1 MTATL
6 APAPAPAAAPA
17 PLTRDLHPSRR
28 AAALWL
34 GTAFCISLLLTVQL
48 FRYGDE
54 WWHIALGRLILQSG
68 IPSAEPFSFVAAQH
82 PWVEQQW
89 LYEVVVASLVRIG
102 GDGLASLALGLVGS
116 AALLLAA
123 LSVPRA
129 ARFSRGWSAAALLLG
144 GLMAGMA
151 LGVRGET
158 VSALGV
164 AATLL
169 VVRRWRDGSERAVW
183 FLPPLFLLWANLHAG
198 FIAGLAILGFTLLI
212 HRPGRGSRSR
222 SEAAGVTFLA
232 VIGVG
237 VGAAALV
244 GGLVVGAAVLVL
256 LWALLRPEPL
266 EPGTRRRPLL
276 LASLLGAALTLV
288 NPAGPGIYGYI
299 AETVGNPILS
309 QFVSEWQSPNF
320 HDTLTRLIEVVA
332 ALLPLLWVL
341 SRRPRVPDVLLAAVF
356 FLLTL
361 QAVRNVSLF
370 AVVAIPQLAEHG
382 SAAWALRAPA
392 NLRRRFRF
400 VTPGWLAL
408 VAAVAVSAA
417 AIAAVAPQITPAAAA
432 RFESTHEPEAAATY
446 VASHFP
452 GQRLL
457 SSDTDAGYLA
467 YRFPSGRVVF
477 VYDEIGIFG
486 SGPLTQYLD
495 IADLGPHWRSLISR
509 FGIRHAILGAASADT
524 AALLELGWTVNCY
537 DRASGRVVMSAGGAP
552 PAQAPPS
559 PTMAPAC

>member
-1 MTATL
+1 MSTTL
-6 APAPAPAAAPA
+6 ASAPAPAAAPA
-17 PLTRDLHPSRR
+17 PADPAAHPSRR

-34 GTAFCISLLLTVQL
+34 GAAFCVSLLLSVQL

-68 IPSAEPFSFVAAQH
+68 IPPAEPFSFVPTQH

-89 LYEVVVASLVRIG
+89 LYEVALAALVRIG
-102 GDGLASLALGLVGS
+102 GDGLASLALGLTGS

-123 LSVPRA
+123 LSVPRT
-129 ARFSRGWSAAALLLG
+129 ARFSRGWSAFALLLG

-169 VVRRWRDGSERAVW
+169 IIRRWRDGAERWVW
-183 FLPPLFLLWANLHAG
+183 LLPPMFLVWANLHAG
-198 FIAGLAILGFTLLI
+198 FIAGIGVLGFTLLI
-212 HRPGRGSRSR
+212 HRPDGRLRGRTAWPGATFVAVVGIGFGAAVL
-222 SEAAGVTFLA
+222 AAGLA
-232 VIGVG
+232 
-237 VGAAALV
+237 
-244 GGLVVGAAVLVL
+244 VGAAVLVL

-276 LASLLGAALTLV
+276 LASLLAAALTLV
-288 NPAGPGIYGYI
+288 NPAGPGLYGYI

-332 ALLPLLWVL
+332 ALLPLLWML
-341 SRRPRVPDVLLAAVF
+341 SRRVRIPDALLAATF

-370 AVVAIPQLAEHG
+370 AVVAIPQLAEYG
-382 SAAWALRAPA
+382 SAAWARHAPRSLRLH
-392 NLRRRFRF
+392 LRTPR
-400 VTPGWLAL
+400 PGWLAV

-417 AIAAVAPQITPAAAA
+417 AIADVAPELTPAAAA
-432 RFESTHEPEAAATY
+432 RFESTHEPAAAATY
-446 VASHFP
+446 VAAHFP
-452 GQRLL
+452 NQRLL
-457 SSDTDAGYLA
+457 SSDADAGYLA
-467 YRFPSGRVVF
+467 YRFPRGRVVF

-486 SGPLTQYLD
+486 TGPLTNYLD

-509 FGIRHAILGAASADT
+509 YGIRHAILGATSPDT
-524 AALLELGWTVNCY
+524 SALLELGWTVNCY
-537 DRASGRVVMSAGGAP
+537 DGPSGRVVMSAGGSP
-552 PAQAPPS
+552 PTSAPPS
-559 PTMAPAC
+559 PTAAPAC